1 MEVFEG
7 VVMLRICIWDFQ
19 VEIEFIKV
27 ILLLNLEF
35 LILRKVLEIIY
46 DLQVKVWNKSL
57 QRVGLCWNVIL
68 ICKMCYV
75 MGQFLIVM
83 VGLG

>member
-1 MEVFEG
+1 MGNLSDMEVFEG
-7 VVMLRICIWDFQ
+7 VVMLRICIWDFY

-46 DLQVKVWNKSL
+46 DL
-57 QRVGLCWNVIL
+57 
-68 ICKMCYV
+68 
-75 MGQFLIVM
+75 
-83 VGLG
+83 